1 MYRCKHFKL
10 EIMQQEIKKQ
20 DIKNMDHRMVN
31 LDVATVRGFMFCTWP
46 QERMERLF
54 LQVIKKN

>member
-1 MYRCKHFKL
+1 
-10 EIMQQEIKKQ
+10 MQQEIKKQ

-31 LDVATVRGFMFCTWP
+31 LDVATVRG
-46 QERMERLF
+46 QERMQRLF